1 MSSII
6 GSGFTWQVR
15 VYWEDTDAGGVV
27 YHTSYLRFLER
38 ARTEWLRARGICQHA
53 LSVDPGVL
61 FAVVNLQAHFQR
73 AARLDDLL
81 AVSCEPRRQ
90 GGASIGFSQRV
101 WLADAGPGP
110 GSGSGGSGGGGASAS
125 GGGEDGLLL
134 SASVRVACLDA
145 HTMKPRRLPPVIVQ
159 SLNP

>member
-1 MSSII
+1 
-6 GSGFTWQVR
+6 VR

-61 FAVVNLQAHFQR
+61 FTVVNLQAHFQR

-90 GGASIGFSQRV
+90 GGASIAFSQRI
-101 WLADAGPGP
+101 WLAGPGAGP
-110 GSGSGGSGGGGASAS
+110 GGSGS
-125 GGGEDGLLL
+125 EDGLLL
-134 SASVRVACLDA
+134 HASVRVACLDA
-145 HTMKPRRLPPVIVQ
+145 RTMKPRRLPPVIVQ
-159 SLNP
+159 NLSPRSE